1 MPEREETKL
10 VLSTNERIMSCI
22 VGGED
27 DIMTER
33 WELSS
38 PIPGVRIINT
48 WQVYHLIW
56 LALAQD
62 EAGHYLI
69 YRSIDL
75 QKYTLV
81 HNHITE
87 IYNLFWLDDGHV
99 LFSAADGWWATT
111 DTGLVWN
118 RLSLWESSP
127 AARNLTA
134 VGLQEGSWTLVA
146 YGQDH
151 KIYACA
157 YPGGQWSEVFDT
169 TAIHSDKWY
178 PAMAGGSAGILAGA
192 GNKLLRSLSAGAAG
206 SWQIIQEVEGIIKSI
221 VASNQSN
228 IPTFLIVIESL
239 DGSADRFYRSYD
251 LGDSLEADMTRVDS
265 VASVASI
272 TPTGTPDMS
281 TAFAVLGKRTADTP
295 PGYKLIQEV

>member
-56 LALAQD
+56 LALTQD
-62 EAGHYLI
+62 EPGHYLI

-81 HNHITE
+81 HNHSTE

-99 LFSAADGWWATT
+99 LFSAADGWWVTT

-118 RLSLWESSP
+118 RLDLWESSP
-127 AARNLTA
+127 AARTLIA

-151 KIYACA
+151 KIYSCG
-157 YPGGQWSEVFDT
+157 YPGGQWSEAFDT
-169 TAIHSDKWY
+169 IAIHSDKWY
-178 PAMAGGSAGILAGA
+178 PAMAGGSVAILAGA
-192 GNKLLRSLSAGAAG
+192 GNKLLRSLSAGAPG
-206 SWQIIQEVEGIIKSI
+206 SWQIIQVVDGIIKSI
-221 VASNQSN
+221 AASNQSN

-239 DGSADRFYRSYD
+239 DGSADRFYRSHD

-295 PGYKLIQEV
+295 PGYKLIQDV

>member
-1 MPEREETKL
+1 MPEREDTIL

-62 EAGHYLI
+62 EAGRYLI

-75 QKYTLV
+75 QKYALV
-81 HNHITE
+81 HNHSTE

-118 RLSLWESSP
+118 RLNLWESSP

-151 KIYACA
+151 KIYTCA
-157 YPGGQWSEVFDT
+157 YQGGQWAEVFDS
-169 TAIHSDKWY
+169 TAIHSGKWY
-178 PAMAGGSAGILAGA
+178 PAMAGGSVAILAGA

-206 SWQIIQEVEGIIKSI
+206 SWQIIREVEGIIKSI

-228 IPTFLIVIESL
+228 RPTFLIVVESL

-251 LGDSLEADMTRVDS
+251 LGDTLVADMTRVDS
-265 VASVASI
+265 VSSVASI

-295 PGYKLIQEV
+295 PGYKLIQDA